1 MIIIRL
7 LSRLLGRCVLW
18 SRRLSRVRQATSV
31 SGLGWSRTFR
41 HHFRGDSGLGSA
53 TTCFLGETYNL
64 QRDEGENIYIC
75 IYIKA
80 IDRER
85 VGRRKEIR
93 PRERRDVVDNEAG
106 SNERKRMRKE
116 VVDGESERA
125 RGRDRKR
132 KRGNLHFAKPQSQ
145 FIQTAVK
152 RTAEQWDKKTALM
165 VLWLA
170 SYAFNNLYYV

>member
-1 MIIIRL
+1 M
-7 LSRLLGRCVLW
+7 
-18 SRRLSRVRQATSV
+18 
-31 SGLGWSRTFR
+31 
-41 HHFRGDSGLGSA
+41 
-53 TTCFLGETYNL
+53 
-64 QRDEGENIYIC
+64 
-75 IYIKA
+75 
-80 IDRER
+80 
-85 VGRRKEIR
+85 
-93 PRERRDVVDNEAG
+93 VDNEAG

-170 SYAFNNLYYV
+170 SYAFNNLYYVGMFAGGLSSSLTHWWNNHTQTRYPSYH